1 MTPRKRLALGL
12 TTALTT
18 AVLAVPASAAPPPR
32 ATTTTSSAVT
42 AVPASPNRPSEGRR
56 AELRRAELGRAE
68 LRQAELR
75 QAEAERELRRL
86 ERQLDRTAVNE
97 FGKRRHYLVR
107 NRMLDAWN
115 GWYGPTNYRHVR
127 YTWTGT
133 WRVKRI
139 WDSNG
144 SARATAAAF
153 CGFLSRWYPA
163 ATVCMITV
171 LAHYWMLEAA
181 VNRAIQTRR
190 CLITLTKRYGLLVS
204 APSFL
209 AGTVRCVR

>member
-1 MTPRKRLALGL
+1 MTPRKRLAVGL

-18 AVLAVPASAAPPPR
+18 AVLAVPASAAPPPG
-32 ATTTTSSAVT
+32 ATTTPRAAT
-42 AVPASPNRPSEGRR
+42 AVQATPTRPAEARR
-56 AELRRAELGRAE
+56 AEAE
-68 LRQAELR
+68 Q
-75 QAEAERELRRL
+75 ELRRL

-115 GWYGPTNYRHVR
+115 GWYGPANYRHVR

-133 WRVKRI
+133 WQVKRI
-139 WDSNG
+139 WDAHG
-144 SARATAAAF
+144 SARGTAAAF

-171 LAHYWMLEAA
+171 LSHYWMLEDAI
-181 VNRAIQTRR
+181 NRAISERR
-190 CLITLTKRYGLLVS
+190 CLITLSKRYGLLVS

>member
-32 ATTTTSSAVT
+32 ATTTSGTTSGAVT
-42 AVPASPNRPSEGRR
+42 AVPASPKPPSEARRAGLRR
-56 AELRRAELGRAE
+56 AELRP
-68 LRQAELR
+68 
-75 QAEAERELRRL
+75 AEAERELRRL